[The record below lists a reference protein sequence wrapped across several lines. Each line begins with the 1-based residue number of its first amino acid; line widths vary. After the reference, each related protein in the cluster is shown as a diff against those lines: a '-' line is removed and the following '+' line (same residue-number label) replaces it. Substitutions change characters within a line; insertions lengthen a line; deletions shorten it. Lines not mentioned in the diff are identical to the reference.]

1 MQDDIGG
8 AFGMGAVGGGMW
20 HLGKGMYNSPAGGRL
35 LGASEALRLNAP
47 RIGGS
52 FAVWGGLFSSFDCA
66 LVWARKKEDPWNS
79 IGAGAL
85 TGGFLQLR
93 QGAAAAGRSA
103 LMGGVLLA
111 LIEGVGIML
120 TRFTASLAQQQ
131 QQMQLEG
138 PVPEAPP
145 PTRPASLGGDAL
157 PAAEVAPSANA
168 GGSVLG
174 GSFWGFG
181 KKEEDKP
188 SEPKSEL
195 LEAERPR
202 FERL

>member
-1 MQDDIGG
+1 
-8 AFGMGAVGGGMW
+8 
-20 HLGKGMYNSPAGGRL
+20 
-35 LGASEALRLNAP
+35 
-47 RIGGS
+47 
-52 FAVWGGLFSSFDCA
+52 
-66 LVWARKKEDPWNS
+66 
-79 IGAGAL
+79 
-85 TGGFLQLR
+85 
-93 QGAAAAGRSA
+93 
-103 LMGGVLLA
+103 
-111 LIEGVGIML
+111 
-120 TRFTASLAQQQ
+120 
-131 QQMQLEG
+131 MQLEG